1 MPKFKTLAK
10 FSFVI
15 VYLKMQKT
23 TEPAL
28 KREIGAT
35 SLALNAINLTIGAGI
50 FVLPAIVAENLGPA
64 SFMAYIICGILVVL
78 IMLCYAEVGSKV
90 TTSGGSYAYVEKAF
104 GPLAGF
110 LINNLMWFGYS
121 ALSNAAVV
129 NALADMLINWF
140 PVFSLNYV
148 RVIFFIT
155 VFAILMLINIRGVK
169 NGSRFAVTATLLKL
183 TPLILLVLFGLSKIS
198 TENLIIK
205 TWPGINSIGETALIL
220 FFAFLGTETALNIS
234 GEIRNPQ
241 RNIPKGIFMG
251 VTGVL
256 LMYMLIQFVA
266 LGVMGD
272 QLGQFKDAPLAVLAA
287 KLIGPVGATI
297 ILITSVVSMFGLVCG
312 DVLAS
317 PRILFAASKDKLL
330 PEFLGRVH
338 PRFATPYWSIIIYCM
353 VLIIFA
359 SSGGFK
365 QLAVLASSSVL
376 IIYLAVVLASIRLRY
391 KKGAA
396 DETGTFKM
404 PGGLIIPILA
414 IGTIC
419 WFLSHITRDEIKA
432 LAIFFAVLT
441 VFYFIREKLRKRKR
455 ISS

>member
-1 MPKFKTLAK
+1 
-10 FSFVI
+10 
-15 VYLKMQKT
+15 
-23 TEPAL
+23 
-28 KREIGAT
+28 
-35 SLALNAINLTIGAGI
+35 
-50 FVLPAIVAENLGPA
+50 
-64 SFMAYIICGILVVL
+64 
-78 IMLCYAEVGSKV
+78 
-90 TTSGGSYAYVEKAF
+90 
-104 GPLAGF
+104 
-110 LINNLMWFGYS
+110 
-121 ALSNAAVV
+121 
-129 NALADMLINWF
+129 
-140 PVFSLNYV
+140 
-148 RVIFFIT
+148 
-155 VFAILMLINIRGVK
+155 
-169 NGSRFAVTATLLKL
+169 
-183 TPLILLVLFGLSKIS
+183 
-198 TENLIIK
+198 
-205 TWPGINSIGETALIL
+205 
-220 FFAFLGTETALNIS
+220 
-234 GEIRNPQ
+234 
-241 RNIPKGIFMG
+241 
-251 VTGVL
+251 
-256 LMYMLIQFVA
+256 MYMFIQFVA

-317 PRILFAASKDKLL
+317 PRILFAASKDKLM

-391 KKGAA
+391 KKDAA